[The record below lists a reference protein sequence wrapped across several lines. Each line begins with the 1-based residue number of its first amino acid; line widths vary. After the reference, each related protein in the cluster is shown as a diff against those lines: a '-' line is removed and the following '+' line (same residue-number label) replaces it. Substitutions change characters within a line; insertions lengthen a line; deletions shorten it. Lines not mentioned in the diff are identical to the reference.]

1 MVIAVEM
8 ARYFFIAKVDF
19 GNILNKMEKFL
30 KVPKGISF
38 SSCLFYELN
47 LGTEFALSE
56 KTLIKFL
63 IFKTKMLIS
72 NGL

>member
-1 MVIAVEM
+1 MKNRNKTSDII
-8 ARYFFIAKVDF
+8 FIKMKKNLTALK
-19 GNILNKMEKFL
+19 GTIL
-30 KVPKGISF
+30 